1 MNVRELRLAR
11 GWSQGQLAEMS
22 GLSLRTVQRIENGA
36 TPALESL
43 KSLAAV
49 FEIDYSDLQE
59 GMGGTHKIVS
69 LPDAVRLG
77 LKGYADFESRSPR
90 AEFWW
95 FTLAVVITG
104 GFFSQLGL
112 WWLGLFQIIAL
123 LPWLA
128 AASRRLRDAGQ
139 SPWWLLMM
147 LVPVGGQV
155 IVTILLALPTR
166 DPR

>member
-1 MNVRELRLAR
+1 MNVSELRLAR
-11 GWSQGQLAEMS
+11 GWSQVQLAEMS
-22 GLSLRTVQRIENGA
+22 GLSLRTIQRIENGA

-59 GMGGTHKIVS
+59 SLESSRRQVS

-77 LKGYADFESRSPR
+77 LRGYADFESRSPR

-95 FTLAVVITG
+95 FTLVLALIGT
-104 GFFSQLGL
+104 FFVQLGA
-112 WWLGLFQIIAL
+112 WWYGVFQVIAI

-147 LVPVGGQV
+147 MVPIGGQV
-155 IVTILLALPTR
+155 LLAILLAFPTKETR
-166 DPR
+166 